1 MFLHHWAFAPQWIFN
16 LLIFNFLI
24 FIYDSQSISK
34 YVFPGQVPGRGS
46 PIVTN
51 VDSPLSRPRCRLGG
65 NRSAIQE
72 DQDPDSKASPSHHAL
87 PWWSVNWPPHSVP
100 NWKPY
105 SVPNWIPQSVT
116 NWLPHSVPIW
126 IPHSVITRQEP
137 FHLSRSIWADM
148 SKHEHPSN

>member
-1 MFLHHWAFAPQWIFN
+1 MYIYCL
-16 LLIFNFLI
+16 NFLI
-24 FIYDSQSISK
+24 LSHDSQSISK
-34 YVFPGQVPGRGS
+34 YVFPGQDPDRGS

-51 VDSPLSRPRCRLGG
+51 VDSQLSRPRCRLGG

-87 PWWSVNWPPHSVP
+87 HWWSVNWPPHSVP
-100 NWKPY
+100 NWMPY

-137 FHLSRSIWADM
+137 LYLPAPYEQTWANMSIRQIKM
-148 SKHEHPSN
+148 

>member
-1 MFLHHWAFAPQWIFN
+1 MISLSFQAFKIFN
-16 LLIFNFLI
+16 FLIFNFLI

-34 YVFPGQVPGRGS
+34 YVFPGQDPDRGS
-46 PIVTN
+46 LIVTN
-51 VDSPLSRPRCRLGG
+51 VDSQLSRPHCRLGG

-87 PWWSVNWPPHSVP
+87 PWWSVNWPPHSVT

-137 FHLSRSIWADM
+137 LYLSAQYEQTWANMSIRQIKM
-148 SKHEHPSN
+148 